1 MVNIHIQPPLHQST
15 IGFVCPF
22 IPSIL
27 FHFSFNGAVV
37 VVVVVLGEGGGELN
51 SPILAFLFFP
61 SEEVK
66 PKKQHRKNKQRQKYK
81 GPLTRKQRIRQ
92 QIRERM
98 LQAKAAIIEV

>member
-1 MVNIHIQPPLHQST
+1 M
-15 IGFVCPF
+15 
-22 IPSIL
+22 
-27 FHFSFNGAVV
+27 VV
-37 VVVVVLGEGGGELN
+37 VVGVTLEIE
-51 SPILAFLFFP
+51 SPHFGISVFP

-66 PKKQHRKNKQRQKYK
+66 PKKQHRKNKRRQKYK